1 VSSVRAR
8 TVIMAC
14 GRHSIAALPP
24 RNNATGDAKRGW
36 RNCVGLKVHFERV
49 EMEPR
54 VELYLFG
61 GGYVGINPVEGGRAN
76 VCGLVTYAAF
86 QTAGK
91 SLACVLQLAAARH
104 PALAEHLRGARLV
117 AETECAVAPVDTQR
131 APLPWDAVTATPC
144 LGDSAAMIPPLAG
157 DGMAMALRSA
167 ELCLEGAD
175 GYLRGRLTREAWAA
189 QYTGAWRKE
198 FGGRLRLGQAL
209 QDALT
214 TRGLGDALAAAG
226 RRLPWAAQWLL
237 EGTRGRVA

>member
-1 VSSVRAR
+1 
-8 TVIMAC
+8 
-14 GRHSIAALPP
+14 
-24 RNNATGDAKRGW
+24 
-36 RNCVGLKVHFERV
+36 VGLKVHFERV